1 MFLSR
6 LFGRRST
13 VRATMELD
21 SVQTARA
28 NAAEVRMRVGVAS
41 DPGKVRELN
50 EDAIQVVRPAG
61 ATELAHQGILAVVCD
76 GMGGHE
82 AGEIASRLAIEAFV
96 RCAASVDGDPAAH
109 LVRCVEAANL
119 AVYEAAQKQSRLAG
133 MGTTCTG
140 LLVRGGAAYCAHVG
154 DSRCYLVR
162 DRDLFV
168 MTEDHSAVMDLVRKG
183 VLTLAEARHHPDK
196 NVISRALG
204 SQRRVAVSS
213 WPQPL
218 VLRPGDR
225 FLICSDGLSDMV
237 EDDELRQAVLM
248 YDAQEAC
255 DALVLLARERGGYDN
270 ISVAVL
276 ALPEE
281 TASAPPKATRVPEEP
296 S

>member
-6 LFGRRST
+6 WFGRRST
-13 VRATMELD
+13 VRGTMELEATQAVRV
-21 SVQTARA
+21 SAP
-28 NAAEVRMRVGVAS
+28 ELRMRCGVAS
-41 DPGKVRELN
+41 DAGKVREVN

-61 ATELAHQGILAVVCD
+61 AGELARQGILAVVCD

-96 RCAASVDGDPAAH
+96 RCAAKVDGDPAAH

-162 DRDLFV
+162 GGELFV

-183 VLTLAEARHHPDK
+183 VLTMAEARRHPDK

-225 FLICSDGLSDMV
+225 FLVCSDGLHDMV
-237 EDDELRQAVLM
+237 DDDELRQALVTH
-248 YDAQEAC
+248 DAQEAC

-276 ALPEE
+276 ALPDE
-281 TASAPPKATRVPEEP
+281 TPVPPRPTRVPEAQP
-296 S
+296 